1 MARELQGI
9 THNSQPHEDNTMQLD
24 SVSYA
29 AYIDGYENGTIR
41 DTEEELVRIIE
52 EQEIVSYCS
61 ERGCYTFDYMDL
73 CED

>member
-1 MARELQGI
+1 
-9 THNSQPHEDNTMQLD
+9 MQLD

-29 AYIDGYENGTIR
+29 AYIDGRDNGTIR
-41 DTEEELVRIIE
+41 DTEEEIVRIIE